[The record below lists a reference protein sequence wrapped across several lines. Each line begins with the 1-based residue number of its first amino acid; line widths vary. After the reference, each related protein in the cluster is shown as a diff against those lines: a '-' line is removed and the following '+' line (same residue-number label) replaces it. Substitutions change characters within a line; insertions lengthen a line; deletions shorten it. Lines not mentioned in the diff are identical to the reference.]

1 MAILL
6 IFWIN
11 LTKLEGSAQGKI
23 AHVLNSPGTQG
34 CTVVLV
40 NPKQTSQMCSRC
52 GQLVKKTL
60 SDRVHN
66 CPYCGL

>member
-23 AHVLNSPGTQG
+23 AHVLNSPGSQDAPSEEASAPSG
-34 CTVVLV
+34 IPNECLEKVVIPGEVECEFL
-40 NPKQTSQMCSRC
+40 P
-52 GQLVKKTL
+52 GF
-60 SDRVHN
+60 
-66 CPYCGL
+66 P